1 MPPTQQHG
9 RRGVFDDGEQRVVE
23 PKHAH
28 QITRA
33 RVSIGGLAPVNEAL
47 ESSSFIDALQRCRG
61 RAMGAPGQAG
71 GCEIGISW

>member
-1 MPPTQQHG
+1 
-9 RRGVFDDGEQRVVE
+9 VFDDGEQRVVE

-28 QITRA
+28 PLTRA

-47 ESSSFIDALQRCRG
+47 ESSALIDALPCRRG
-61 RAMGAPGQAG
+61 RAMGARGRSR